1 MGIPCQPPGHA
12 LAAATPRTVAR
23 IVRLGYEVAVE
34 RGAGAAAMSTMTVP
48 GRIAST
54 AARSRRMGERRP
66 GMFAVVMTMS
76 APAASRA

>member
-1 MGIPCQPPGHA
+1 MMVTPPGVVMVS
-12 LAAATPRTVAR
+12 PGTVSS
-23 IVRLGYEVAVE
+23 VLPPL
-34 RGAGAAAMSTMTVP
+34 AAAMSTMTVP